1 MQTHK
6 LLVAIISIVLL
17 TTLFAGIVSVSAA
30 AKTSTP
36 LTSKSTAANVSASAA
51 KHIVFRDDDV
61 MPFLNMAPFEAVNQ
75 VQIDENVPV
84 TLAIT
89 PHPDTSLD
97 GNEMLMDSSF
107 LNYLLSIKTNP
118 LFEFAQHGYNHQD
131 GGVGSSLVSG
141 AYYPRSSVTAG
152 ESSVYWHP
160 SADLL
165 TGGALVGSSEF
176 AGRPYEDQYNA
187 IKQGSDDIAEVWD
200 KAPTSFVPPWSVSD
214 ANTLEAAHAVGHT
227 FYSTG
232 GDDLSGVSVPGITV
246 QGASLEFPWYDTDWG
261 AWMQNLISRT
271 DAALDAADGGT
282 SIVVLYH
289 YWAFAGSDGS
299 TDSNRVA
306 WLGQFIEHLKD
317 RGDVDFTTLNN
328 QNALPVSAATNVTLT
343 ASDTN
348 PGVGQDVTFTG
359 NLGVAQA
366 GKPVQIWHVEP
377 DLYRSDDATVTTD
390 SKGTFSFTR
399 SWDTTG
405 ERLYYATFYGD
416 SAYIQSLSA
425 SVNIDVVTK
434 QSTTLTAA
442 STATPAVNQNFTI
455 NGTLKA
461 GTTPIAGATIQ
472 LQKNISGTWIN
483 VAGKTKNTQS
493 DGTYNI
499 TTSEP
504 TAATYQYR
512 TTYAGTATYLSATSN
527 MVNVTVKTGA
537 GEWGAWESLSGQF
550 TASPAAVSWA
560 DGRIDVFGRGSDN
573 ALWHRSYNNSAW
585 SSWTSLSGQLAATT
599 GPSVSSQ
606 AAGKLDVFVIGSDN
620 ALWQRSYENGTWSD
634 WKSLSGQ
641 LTASP
646 GAVSWGD
653 GRIDVF
659 GRGSDNALWQRSYQN
674 GAWSSWT
681 SLSGQ
686 LAATTGAAVSSQRE
700 AQLDVFVIGSD
711 SALWHRSYA

>member
-1 MQTHK
+1 
-6 LLVAIISIVLL
+6 
-17 TTLFAGIVSVSAA
+17 
-30 AKTSTP
+30 
-36 LTSKSTAANVSASAA
+36 
-51 KHIVFRDDDV
+51 
-61 MPFLNMAPFEAVNQ
+61 
-75 VQIDENVPV
+75 
-84 TLAIT
+84 
-89 PHPDTSLD
+89 
-97 GNEMLMDSSF
+97 
-107 LNYLLSIKTNP
+107 
-118 LFEFAQHGYNHQD
+118 
-131 GGVGSSLVSG
+131 
-141 AYYPRSSVTAG
+141 
-152 ESSVYWHP
+152 
-160 SADLL
+160 
-165 TGGALVGSSEF
+165 
-176 AGRPYEDQYNA
+176 
-187 IKQGSDDIAEVWD
+187 
-200 KAPTSFVPPWSVSD
+200 
-214 ANTLEAAHAVGHT
+214 
-227 FYSTG
+227 
-232 GDDLSGVSVPGITV
+232 
-246 QGASLEFPWYDTDWG
+246 
-261 AWMQNLISRT
+261 MQNLISRT

-405 ERLYYATFYGD
+405 ERLYYATFYGN

-461 GTTPIAGATIQ
+461 GTAPITGATIQ
-472 LQKNISGTWIN
+472 LQKNISGTWTN
-483 VAGKTKNTQS
+483 VAGKTSKTQS
-493 DGTYNI
+493 DGAYNI

-585 SSWTSLSGQLAATT
+585 SSWESLSGQFTASPAAVSWADGRIDVFGRGSDNALWHRSYNNSAWSSWTSLSGQLAATT
-599 GPSVSSQ
+599 GPAVSSQ